1 MFNAVNNSQLLTLG
15 IQDGVILRGIAS
27 HEKAGKPSSE
37 QVRHAASAEFAMAGF
52 LIDPDNLLGMGTGEV
67 AQCLEAA
74 REVTGSNRCYRTL
87 FPGFPEK
94 VAATDTATLVIHQ
107 IIHYFSYGTWGVM
120 GDTHRWDNEDISVIL
135 SNARHLGVKDV
146 REYAQET
153 FLKYSRLTRALSD
166 VELRRMELLA
176 EYLPLSNDDTVEA
189 LVSMNHRE
197 NMVNIAIFIINA
209 RAKGDNDADA
219 MVSLLI
225 ERVHHID
232 TVLRLILARYGR
244 EETRGRYSG
253 DGFDLAVYHLS
264 DRDASSVRMAFIPH
278 GVRRGIVN
286 AVVRCTGN
294 GGAFRYDLLMARK
307 RLWAR
312 VFNAIHA
319 KSLARSSTAWQEA
332 VDVVYDNVPYRT
344 MNSVVKSHMDNGDA
358 IKAVDA
364 YLEARAF
371 SLLVRNAV
379 ALTRVAST
387 KKDAQYVASSIEEA
401 SKSHRIP
408 LSTLISAYNGVM
420 VNGTGLGST
429 VTISGHGNIHRESKE
444 LPAERKSALLDA
456 ISAAMVNQLSKV
468 EAELPDVIGVDDDT
482 PVSISARE
490 ASLGDRNMEKGE
502 RVSLPEDGDAIRLFT
517 HWRNGNYAYVDLDL
531 GVTLVDADFSQSR
544 VITWDNSYY
553 DSSRALAV
561 YSGDITSAPGEKGA
575 SEFIDVNID
584 NAVNHGYRYA
594 IHSVYSYSGQKMC
607 SVDHISGAM
616 IRSGV
621 GDKGDV
627 FDGRTVST
635 AFTSTADARGIAGFA
650 IDLETRELIWLDIN
664 SSGFVGAYSS
674 ATSGEL
680 LPRIK
685 AEMLAPKLT
694 RGQLMRLL
702 AASHGVP
709 VSDEPVDRELL
720 DNVMHITR

>member
-52 LIDPDNLLGMGTGEV
+52 LVNPDDFLGMSTEEV
-67 AQCLEAA
+67 SKGIEAA
-74 REVTGSNRCYRTL
+74 REVTGGNRCYRTL
-87 FPGFPEK
+87 FPGFPER
-94 VAATDTATLVIHQ
+94 VAATETATLVIHQ
-107 IIHYFSYGTWGVM
+107 ILHYFSYGTWGVM
-120 GDTHRWDNEDISVIL
+120 GNTHRWDNEDISVIL

-176 EYLPLSNDDTVEA
+176 EYLPLSNDDVVDT

-209 RAKGDNDADA
+209 RSKSNSDANA

-225 ERVHHID
+225 EKTNHID
-232 TVLRLILARYGR
+232 TVLRLILAGYGR

-253 DGFDLAVYHLS
+253 DGFDLAVHHLS

-294 GGAFRYDLLMARK
+294 GGAFRYDLLVARK

-319 KSLARSSTAWQEA
+319 KSLARSSDRWQGA
-332 VDVVYDNVPYRT
+332 VDVVYGNVEYNT
-344 MNSVVKSHMDNGDA
+344 MNSVVKTHMDSGEVV
-358 IKAVDA
+358 KAVDA

-379 ALTRVAST
+379 ALTRVASA
-387 KKDAQYVASSIEEA
+387 KKDAQYVANSIEEA
-401 SKSHRIP
+401 SVSHRIP
-408 LSTLISAYNGVM
+408 LSTLVSAYNGVM

-429 VTISGHGNIHRESKE
+429 VTIAGHGNIHRESKE
-444 LPAERKSALLDA
+444 LPAERKNALLDA
-456 ISAAMVNQLSKV
+456 LSAAMVNQLSKV
-468 EAELPDVIGVDDDT
+468 DIELPDTIGVNDDT
-482 PVSISARE
+482 PVPTSARE
-490 ASLGDRNMEKGE
+490 ASYSDRNMEKGE
-502 RVSLPEDGDAIRLFT
+502 RVSLPEDGDTIRLFT
-517 HWRNGNYAYVDLDL
+517 HWRNGNQGRVDLDL
-531 GVTLVDADFSQSR
+531 GVTLVDSDFSKSH
-544 VITWDNSYY
+544 VITWNSFW
-553 DSSRALAV
+553 DDDSRALAV
-561 YSGDITSAPGEKGA
+561 YSGDITDAPGKKGV

-607 SVDHISGAM
+607 NVDHISGAM
-616 IRSGV
+616 IRSGF
-621 GDKGDV
+621 GEKGDV
-627 FDGRTVST
+627 FDSRTVST
-635 AFTSTADARGIAGFA
+635 AFTSAADTRSIAGFA

-664 SSGFVGAYSS
+664 SSGSVGAYSS
-674 ATSGEL
+674 ATSEEL

-694 RGQLMRLL
+694 RGQLMLLL